1 DALFSFLRHAGV
13 PATNHEA
20 ERAIR
25 PQVCMR
31 KNWGGNKSEDGARA
45 AAILGSVLRT
55 STQRGANP
63 IEVLTAIA
71 TSDGRRNGLGLDLDG
86 QGP

>member
-1 DALFSFLRHAGV
+1 V

-31 KNWGGNKSEDGARA
+31 KNRGGNKSEDGARA
-45 AAILGSVLRT
+45 AAVLGSVLRT

-63 IEVLTAIA
+63 IEVLMAIA
-71 TSDGRRNGLGLDLDG
+71 TSNGRRYGLGLDLDG
-86 QGP
+86 PGP